1 MYVYMHIFSI
11 YINLFR
17 FIDLSH
23 THIHPHALLISF
35 INRTEEISLLKLI
48 KNIDIKYRHISF
60 KLKLF
65 ETHISMD
72 SECSTKRFQEWYNC
86 GQ

>member
-1 MYVYMHIFSI
+1 MCMYVYMHIFSI

-23 THIHPHALLISF
+23 THIHPHALLILF
-35 INRTEEISLLKLI
+35 INRTKKISLLKLI
-48 KNIDIKYRHISF
+48 KNIDIKYGHINF

-65 ETHISMD
+65 ETHISMY
-72 SECSTKRFQEWYNC
+72 SEYSTKQFLE
-86 GQ
+86 